1 MTAQAIR
8 RFLSLKDRRG
18 VAAIEYALIL
28 PVFLTLVFGII
39 DISRLMWFQISI
51 QRATAIAARCG
62 AVASSSCISDAQIG
76 STAAISAPGI
86 KLKASEFTVVRGT
99 CGVKVNAA
107 VPFTFISA
115 FVGLPARTLKA
126 SYCHPLTQ

>member
-1 MTAQAIR
+1 MTANAGR
-8 RFLSLKDRRG
+8 RLSPLRDRRG

-51 QRATAIAARCG
+51 QHATAIAARCG
-62 AVASSSCISDAQIG
+62 AVTSTSCTTDAQILG
-76 STAAISAPGI
+76 TAAVSAPGI
-86 KLKASEFTVVRGT
+86 KLNASEFTVVRGT
-99 CGVKVNAA
+99 CGVKVSAA
-107 VPFTFISA
+107 VPFKFISA

-126 SYCHPLTQ
+126 TYCHPLTQ